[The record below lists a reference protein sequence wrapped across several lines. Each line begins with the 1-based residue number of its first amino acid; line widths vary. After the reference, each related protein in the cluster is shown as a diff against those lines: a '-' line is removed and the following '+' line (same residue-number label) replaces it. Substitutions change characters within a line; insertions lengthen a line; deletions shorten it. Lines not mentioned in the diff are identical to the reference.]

1 MRFALRAG
9 GWSAVTVLVVLCAR
23 ALAYAL
29 SPSPFALHFSR
40 QVGGPVLPVVALVSV
55 ALALAVSSGIIW
67 VAALGVRER
76 SLLERRPVVVQPI
89 RLWLLVVR
97 AVVLFAVTC
106 FVFAMLESYIHWRA
120 GLGWHGLHCL
130 TAPEHRDAI
139 PLLGALSLL
148 AAAAASALEHILGW
162 MRRTIAR
169 LTALRFPAAATPPV
183 RRISP
188 TRPLSCRPFA
198 HSLGA
203 RAPPLALS

>member
-55 ALALAVSSGIIW
+55 ALALAVSSGIVWI
-67 VAALGVRER
+67 AALGVRER

-106 FVFAMLESYIHWRA
+106 FVFAMLESYI
-120 GLGWHGLHCL
+120 
-130 TAPEHRDAI
+130 
-139 PLLGALSLL
+139 
-148 AAAAASALEHILGW
+148 
-162 MRRTIAR
+162 
-169 LTALRFPAAATPPV
+169 
-183 RRISP
+183 
-188 TRPLSCRPFA
+188 
-198 HSLGA
+198 
-203 RAPPLALS
+203 